1 MCCILVQFFIFLLSK
16 FNKIYLIPHYLPDS
30 LFCWVELNKTEFQI
44 NCFVLFFF
52 RTWWRV
58 YPCPTTQQFA
68 QRLLHMARPSAK
80 NTVNSWR
87 IMVIQVAWDHFCRSV
102 AFHRERDIEHRQ
114 RPEKASKH
122 RIYPWKW
129 NHPEDRCACSISFR
143 NIRY

>member
-44 NCFVLFFF
+44 HCFVLFFF
-52 RTWWRV
+52 RTRWRV
-58 YPCPTTQQFA
+58 FPCSTTQKFA

-87 IMVIQVAWDHFCRSV
+87 IMVIKWLETIFAEVWHWWDGVIFNFNRK
-102 AFHRERDIEHRQ
+102 FI
-114 RPEKASKH
+114 
-122 RIYPWKW
+122 
-129 NHPEDRCACSISFR
+129 SIIIIIIIIIFLYCK
-143 NIRY
+143 ILIFV